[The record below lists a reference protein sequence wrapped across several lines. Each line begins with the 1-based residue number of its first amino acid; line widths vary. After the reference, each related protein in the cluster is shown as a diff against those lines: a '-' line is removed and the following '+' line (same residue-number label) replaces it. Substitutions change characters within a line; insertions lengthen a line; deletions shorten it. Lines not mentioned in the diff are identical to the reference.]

1 MVVVRYGGCRGGVAA
16 VPGCGEGG
24 EVMMVSASG
33 VEVATREMVVRVAC
47 GGDGR
52 SLAGGSGAAPEK
64 DKEEKCVWLWL

>member
-1 MVVVRYGGCRGGVAA
+1 
-16 VPGCGEGG
+16 CGEGG